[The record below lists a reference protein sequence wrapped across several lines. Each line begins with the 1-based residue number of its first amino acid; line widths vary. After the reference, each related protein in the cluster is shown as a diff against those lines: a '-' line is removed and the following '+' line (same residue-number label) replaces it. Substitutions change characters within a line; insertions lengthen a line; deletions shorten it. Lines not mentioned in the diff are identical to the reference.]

1 MWCINSCMRRRKRLE
16 TPAQIPIEIL
26 CLILAYEGGIVSAYR
41 RDFIGS
47 VYIDVYRKTF
57 GWRAAVYRFSRYED
71 YFLEMALQIHA
82 NKYIHKL
89 KTRKCRKYML
99 PWKRAFG
106 ERNIDMLMEK
116 FGLASLAMKSGSPP
130 GNAVLKMLIREA

>member
-1 MWCINSCMRRRKRLE
+1 MWCIKSCMRLRKKLE
-16 TPAQIPIEIL
+16 TPAQIPLEIL

-57 GWRAAVYRFSRYED
+57 GWRAAAYRFSQYED

-82 NKYIHKL
+82 NKYEYKL
-89 KTRKCRKYML
+89 KTRKCRKHML
-99 PWKRAFG
+99 PWKKTFG
-106 ERNIDMLMEK
+106 EQNIDMLMEK
-116 FGLASLAMKSGSPP
+116 FGLASLAIKSRSRIPMP
-130 GNAVLKMLIREA
+130 KAVLQMML